1 MKIEETIEKIM
12 TSDKFV
18 LSEVEKLRVLYVLK
32 KEIRYELQR
41 KEESHTESV
50 AEHIYA
56 IHCLIDYFLP
66 IENPQ
71 GDWDELKIHQMAQ
84 YHDIDEIETGDIV
97 GYKKTEKDYEAENEA
112 AQIVI
117 NKLPDSLQGLVQNL
131 MTEFDEQITIESKF
145 VKALDKLESVLHMYD
160 YDGKNF
166 LHRIKYSRKDH
177 QKYKKDYIE
186 KFPSMDR
193 FENVMAE
200 VFEKEG
206 FYYTES

>member
-1 MKIEETIEKIM
+1 
-12 TSDKFV
+12 
-18 LSEVEKLRVLYVLK
+18 
-32 KEIRYELQR
+32 
-41 KEESHTESV
+41 
-50 AEHIYA
+50 
-56 IHCLIDYFLP
+56 
-66 IENPQ
+66 
-71 GDWDELKIHQMAQ
+71 MAQ

-117 NKLPDSLQGLVQNL
+117 NKLPDSLQGLVQIL

-186 KFPSMDR
+186 KFPSMHR